1 MSRFLDFFE
10 PIQKGN
16 TELTEMA
23 IYNSIK
29 FNGDFI
35 PLWGGNKSHVVK
47 DRLISENGKT
57 KSGVSITIFEGEGI
71 IISLDG
77 SAGSMTY
84 KNGERFSLNHHAGFF
99 KVKEEMKEVM
109 DLKFFALFFEK
120 KLINLSVSDG
130 SKTLSLKQ
138 IYSLDFEIPDKKI
151 QDEFVYLTRP
161 LFEKRE
167 QITRLINRINSIKD
181 KIISYEYHEYQATDV
196 NSSVVFDYMGGNSG
210 LTEDYLYSQI
220 SRSNNRKY
228 KVLTGSINIMDV
240 QLIHQCLNPNNP
252 SKQIKV
258 FFGEGIHVVRKG
270 KAGCVSYLPNGHY
283 TLNDDAYILY
293 LKDDCKYKV
302 SLKWIIAQYRKT
314 FLEYSSSSD
323 NSTWNMTGFFKNIT
337 IDIPSHDEQMEIV
350 KEYDKLEKL
359 ENIMKQMDI
368 KIENIF
374 QRQISY

>member
-35 PLWGGNKSHVVK
+35 PLWGGNQSHVVK

-57 KSGVSITIFEGEGI
+57 KSGAPITVFDGKGI

-84 KNGERFSLNHHAGFF
+84 KNGERFALNHHAGFF
-99 KVKEEMKEVM
+99 KVKEEMKEFVNP
-109 DLKFFALFFEK
+109 KFFALFFEK
-120 KLINLSVSDG
+120 KLMDLSVGEG
-130 SKTLSLKQ
+130 SKTLSFKQ
-138 IYSLDFEIPDKKI
+138 INSLDFEMPDKRV
-151 QDEFVYLTRP
+151 QDKFISLSRP
-161 LFEKRE
+161 LLEKSE
-167 QITRLINRINSIKD
+167 QITKLLNKIDSIKD
-181 KIISYEYHEYQATDV
+181 KIISHEYHEYQATDV
-196 NSSVVFDYMGGNSG
+196 KFSDVFDYMSGNSG
-210 LTEDYLYSQI
+210 LTEKYLYSQI
-220 SRSNNRKY
+220 SLSGERNY
-228 KVLTGSINIMDV
+228 KILTGSINVFDIS
-240 QLIHQCLNPNNP
+240 LIHRCPNPNNP

-270 KAGCVSYLPNGHY
+270 KAGHVNYLPKDHY

-293 LKDDCKYKV
+293 LKDGCKYEI
-302 SLKWIIAQYRKT
+302 SLKWIIAHYRKT

-323 NSTWNMTGFFKNIT
+323 NGTWNMTGFFKNVT
-337 IDIPSHDEQMEIV
+337 IDIPSYEEQMGIV
-350 KEYDKLEKL
+350 KEYEKL
-359 ENIMKQMDI
+359 EHLENFMKQTDK

-374 QRQISY
+374 QRQISC